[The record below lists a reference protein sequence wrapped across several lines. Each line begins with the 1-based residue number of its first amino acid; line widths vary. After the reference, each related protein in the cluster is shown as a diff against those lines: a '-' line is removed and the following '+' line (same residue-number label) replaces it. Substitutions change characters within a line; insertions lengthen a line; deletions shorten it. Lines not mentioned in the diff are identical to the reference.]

1 MEEIFQLC
9 DEITILRDG
18 QWIAT
23 QPLEGLDMDKI
34 IAMMVGRSLNQRFPD
49 RENTPGEVIL
59 RCAISP
65 RCASPPFAMSP
76 LTCIRAKFSVSPALV
91 GAKRTDIVETL
102 FGIREKASGTITLH
116 GKKINN
122 HSANEAINHGFALVT
137 EERRS
142 TGIYAYLDI
151 GFNSLISNIKKYKNS
166 IGLLDNSRMKSDT
179 QWVIDSMR
187 VKTPVSIRRLA
198 RFPVVTSKRSL

>member
-1 MEEIFQLC
+1 MRNLTSLRQPSIRDVSFDLHKGEIL
-9 DEITILRDG
+9 G
-18 QWIAT
+18 IAGT
-23 QPLEGLDMDKI
+23 
-34 IAMMVGRSLNQRFPD
+34 
-49 RENTPGEVIL
+49 
-59 RCAISP
+59 
-65 RCASPPFAMSP
+65 
-76 LTCIRAKFSVSPALV
+76 V

-151 GFNSLISNIKKYKNS
+151 GFNSLISILRNIKTAS
-166 IGLLDNSRMKSDT
+166 ACWITRE
-179 QWVIDSMR
+179 
-187 VKTPVSIRRLA
+187 
-198 RFPVVTSKRSL
+198 

>member
-65 RCASPPFAMSP
+65 RCAS
-76 LTCIRAKFSVSPALV
+76 
-91 GAKRTDIVETL
+91 
-102 FGIREKASGTITLH
+102 LH
-116 GKKINN
+116 
-122 HSANEAINHGFALVT
+122 S
-137 EERRS
+137 RC
-142 TGIYAYLDI
+142 
-151 GFNSLISNIKKYKNS
+151 
-166 IGLLDNSRMKSDT
+166 LL
-179 QWVIDSMR
+179 
-187 VKTPVSIRRLA
+187 
-198 RFPVVTSKRSL
+198 